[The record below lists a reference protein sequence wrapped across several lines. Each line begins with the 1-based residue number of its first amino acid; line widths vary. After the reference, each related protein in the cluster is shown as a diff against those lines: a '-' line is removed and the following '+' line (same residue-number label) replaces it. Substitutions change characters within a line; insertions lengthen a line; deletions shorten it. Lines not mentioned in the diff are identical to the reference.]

1 MKTKE
6 LISIAQRLSRQG
18 LLPHLTNGDEA
29 IPVSLMITERFID
42 SESRQKRRELL
53 TQKFSVCLDQFGK
66 SDLEAD
72 FNSISVS
79 GQTINAKLA
88 VRKLEAIVDVLESS
102 DIDVRPVVEVQVV
115 SQASHHFT
123 HK

>member
-6 LISIAQRLSRQG
+6 LTSIAQDLSRQG
-18 LLPHLTNGDEA
+18 LLPHLTNGEDA
-29 IPVSLMITERFID
+29 ILVSFMIKDKFTDGEP
-42 SESRQKRRELL
+42 RQKRKEILK
-53 TQKFSVCLDQFGK
+53 QKFSACLGKFAK

-88 VRKLEAIVDVLESS
+88 VRKISTVVDALQTSE
-102 DIDVRPVVEVQVV
+102 IDVRPVVDMQLV
-115 SQASHHFT
+115 SQAAHS
-123 HK
+123 